1 MNSLLRLVG
10 EQLRLVRRARGLT
23 QEELAEKCGLSF
35 SYISDIERGSR
46 NVTLESLD
54 KIMTALDIMPSE
66 VFNFKDIDSVNA
78 ADDKRMMVE
87 ILRSLLVERRPDEVR
102 FILKMAQ
109 EFVQTVDSQRKMSSQ

>member
-23 QEELAEKCGLSF
+23 QEELAENCGLSF

-54 KIMTALDIMPSE
+54 KIMTALDVMPSE
-66 VFNFKDIDSVNA
+66 VFNFKDIESVNA
-78 ADDKRMMVE
+78 ADDKRMMIE
-87 ILRSLLVERRPDEVR
+87 ILRSLLVERRPDEAR
-102 FILKMAQ
+102 F
-109 EFVQTVDSQRKMSSQ
+109 VCRRPDHGRKESTCC

>member
-1 MNSLLRLVG
+1 MNSLMRLVG
-10 EQLRLVRRARGLT
+10 EQLRLVRKARGLT

-54 KIMTALDIMPSE
+54 KLMVALDVMPSE
-66 VFNFKDIDSVNA
+66 VFNFKDIESVNA
-78 ADDKRMMVE
+78 ADDKRMMIE

-102 FILKMAQ
+102 FVLKMAQ
-109 EFVQTVDSQRKMSSQ
+109 EFIQTVDNQRKMSGQ